1 MDASARSLDRVQY
14 HPIPAEFGATGGA
27 RQVPSGPARDGG
39 YAPAGSPAR
48 PDLDGAT
55 LLVRRL
61 KPRLTA
67 PACHVESPIDDFLL
81 PLSPRRVR
89 VFMHTR
95 TEVRI
100 HARRGRWLGTEET
113 SLNARV
119 LASCDGVDRR
129 RCLHERCG
137 RWGQMGETRRGT
149 LLPLNGDGIAARRA
163 RQVFLFNGRC
173 SGAAKDLPVN
183 PLSDHGKSVPKA
195 PQVFVAGRASQSNR
209 SATTAPIGVTGER
222 LPAGLQRIGPQR
234 ADRLIAFARLLA
246 AESGGFVPLPA
257 LP

>member
-1 MDASARSLDRVQY
+1 MRRETDCLLEGDGFELPVPGIRSSIFIPPRRHSSLFGELAERVR
-14 HPIPAEFGATGGA
+14 H
-27 RQVPSGPARDGG
+27 R
-39 YAPAGSPAR
+39 
-48 PDLDGAT
+48 
-55 LLVRRL
+55 VRRL
-61 KPRLTA
+61 KPRPTA

-81 PLSPRRVR
+81 PLSARGVR

-95 TEVRI
+95 TEVRRR
-100 HARRGRWLGTEET
+100 ARGGGWLGTEET

-119 LASCDGVDRR
+119 LASCDDVDRR

-149 LLPLNGDGIAARRA
+149 LLPLNGDGMAARRA
-163 RQVFLFNGRC
+163 RRVFLFNGRC

-222 LPAGLQRIGPQR
+222 PPTGLQRIGPQR
-234 ADRLIAFARLLA
+234 ADRLIAFARLFA

>member
-1 MDASARSLDRVQY
+1 
-14 HPIPAEFGATGGA
+14 
-27 RQVPSGPARDGG
+27 
-39 YAPAGSPAR
+39 
-48 PDLDGAT
+48 
-55 LLVRRL
+55 
-61 KPRLTA
+61 
-67 PACHVESPIDDFLL
+67 
-81 PLSPRRVR
+81 
-89 VFMHTR
+89 MHTR

-195 PQVFVAGRASQSNR
+195 PQVFVVGRASQSNR

-222 LPAGLQRIGPQR
+222 RPAGLQRIGPQR
-234 ADRLIAFARLLA
+234 ADRLIAFARLFA